1 MAKSFPFFGL
11 FSFPSYFDCML
22 TFAFAFPSR
31 SFVCFL
37 WGSGGGLHKAVDVSI
52 MQEEEHD
59 EGGGKQRDR
68 GPAGWL
74 ARRLG
79 LLRGRSDWF
88 LCNEYAGRLSNDNRF
103 IGGWK
108 CVPTHSY
115 SPFSRRSR
123 RYRSEERKKKK
134 EKNER
139 RHATSSWIRIFY
151 VWSCVTAS
159 VSVFHSIR
167 QPFCLCRP
175 THLLAVTR
183 HRWVIYEPTKRLV

>member
-11 FSFPSYFDCML
+11 FSFPSYFDCIL

-134 EKNER
+134 EGKKRTTPCDVVLDSNILCLVLCNCER
-139 RHATSSWIRIFY
+139 IRIPLH
-151 VWSCVTAS
+151 SSALLS
-159 VSVFHSIR
+159 VSSHS
-167 QPFCLCRP
+167 
-175 THLLAVTR
+175 LACGYT
-183 HRWVIYEPTKRLV
+183 T